1 MEGSLVHNGLIIF
14 LIFLFILAILGTFF
28 ALKQEERKMK
38 KYEEEGDTIEDQL
51 SRSLEYESTSLKSNV
66 RSQIWIYSITI
77 TLALLA
83 FFIYLF

>member
-1 MEGSLVHNGLIIF
+1 MEGSQVHNGLIIF

-38 KYEEEGDTIEDQL
+38 KYEVEGDTIEDQL
-51 SRSLEYESTSLKSNV
+51 SRSLEYESASLKSNV
-66 RSQIWIYSITI
+66 RTQIWIYSITI